1 MKPQPLTLRERL
13 IVLVRVYRSEDA
25 PNTHPTKYGRIE
37 SSIWNT
43 RTTGDMVEDIMETVG
58 GLEEGVLLCDNCLGA
73 DDE

>member
-13 IVLVRVYRSEDA
+13 TVLVRIYRSEDA
-25 PNTHPTKYGRIE
+25 PNTHPTKSGRIE

-58 GLEEGVLLCDNCLGA
+58 ELEESVLLCDNCGR
-73 DDE
+73 ETE